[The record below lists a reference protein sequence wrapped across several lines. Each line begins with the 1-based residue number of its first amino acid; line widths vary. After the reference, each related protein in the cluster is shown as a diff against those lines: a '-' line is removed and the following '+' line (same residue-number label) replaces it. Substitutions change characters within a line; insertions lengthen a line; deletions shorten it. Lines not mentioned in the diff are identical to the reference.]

1 MLRSSL
7 AALAAL
13 LIAGASLV
21 PDDALARRG
30 GGGGRGGDFTEA
42 ASTAEAATARQAVF
56 DRAIRSRDVPLP
68 AGPATQA
75 ARSQDVRA
83 VR

>member
-7 AALAAL
+7 AALTAL

-30 GGGGRGGDFTEA
+30 GGGGRAGGFHGGGIEPA
-42 ASTAEAATARQAVF
+42 ASTAEAVTARQAVF
-56 DRAIRSRDVPLP
+56 DRPIRSRDVPLP
-68 AGPATQA
+68 AG
-75 ARSQDVRA
+75 RGVR
-83 VR
+83 